1 MSDRERRGDAPGDLI
16 LEPNERV
23 LVATRPLFLWEP
35 LVIILVLLVIGA
47 LYAAGQTND
56 VLAGTLL
63 IAALILFVWIV
74 VRWIPWSRRWF
85 LLTDRRVIASWGVL
99 NRNQAALLL
108 ERIQDASLT
117 RPFPLRMIRGYGVLH
132 LESAGPHAE
141 ERISGGLRE
150 LDMTNATAFY
160 SALTDAQT
168 PGRSTSRRVASRSRS
183 SPGRSG
189 NTSTSFDAVGIP
201 SRPRR
206 SSLT

>member
-1 MSDRERRGDAPGDLI
+1 MSDSERRGGAPGDLI

-35 LVIILVLLVIGA
+35 LVILEVLLVGVA
-47 LYAAGQTND
+47 LFWTSSSETVYARG
-56 VLAGTLL
+56 VLLVTALL
-63 IAALILFVWIV
+63 LFVWIV
-74 VRWIPWSRRWF
+74 ARWIPWSRRWF
-85 LLTDRRVIASWGVL
+85 VLTDRRVIASWGVL

-117 RPFPLRMIRGYGVLH
+117 RPFPLRLIRGFGVLH

-160 SALTDAQT
+160 RALTDAQT
-168 PGRSTSRRVASRSRS
+168 PGR
-183 SPGRSG
+183 
-189 NTSTSFDAVGIP
+189 
-201 SRPRR
+201 
-206 SSLT
+206 